1 MEWELC
7 AAVSNM
13 DMWLGPAAVPSSLWR
28 TTGLGFF
35 PSLASCKRNKK
46 KKKAGTSSLEKQ
58 MQPLGAQLSLVN
70 KLQDEIKP
78 NKAAN

>member
-1 MEWELC
+1 MG
-7 AAVSNM
+7 AVRCCFQHGRVAWASCRAKLPLENN
-13 DMWLGPAAVPSSLWR
+13 R
-28 TTGLGFF
+28 FGLFSF
-35 PSLASCKRNKK
+35 PSFLQKK
-46 KKKAGTSSLEKQ
+46 KETKKKAGTSSLEKQ